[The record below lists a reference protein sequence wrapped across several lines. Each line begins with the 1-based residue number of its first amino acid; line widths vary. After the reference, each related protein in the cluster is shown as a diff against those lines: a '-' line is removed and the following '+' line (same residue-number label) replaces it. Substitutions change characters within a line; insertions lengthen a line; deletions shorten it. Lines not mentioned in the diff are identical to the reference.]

1 MTTTRY
7 IHIPH
12 SDWLLDRGYRRFDNR
27 GMLFDSPDKV
37 LFQKRFD
44 TVSGEL
50 FIEVNVYD
58 YSNLPGGIR
67 YEVAVQLNGSI
78 TMNVTI
84 FTLFNNNLVERLPG
98 IELIVL
104 KHLNHAQN
112 AITIQ

>member
-1 MTTTRY
+1 MTTRTIY
-7 IHIPH
+7 VPH
-12 SDWLLDRGYRRFDNR
+12 SDWLIDRGYRRFDNR

-58 YSNLPGGIR
+58 YPNLTGGIR
-67 YEVAVQLNGSI
+67 YEVSAQLECTI

-98 IELIVL
+98 IEYYIMRLHEDFSKEDL
-104 KHLNHAQN
+104 
-112 AITIQ
+112 